1 MNYQSYNG
9 VSSVTDSSRRV
20 TIINGVEYPWVK
32 GMNGKSTSQ
41 INGKVYIDGYELKN
55 GEWKRTLLGLYYKIF

>member
-9 VSSVTDSSRRV
+9 ISSITDSSRRV
-20 TIINGVEYPWVK
+20 TTINVIEYPWVK
-32 GMNGKSTSQ
+32 GMKGKSISQ

-55 GEWKRTLLGLYYKIF
+55 GEWKRTLLGLYYKCF